1 MHQSN
6 RVNWP
11 RSALWLW
18 SPAIVVREQNPALH
32 GPRQAC
38 GRLLMPEFWLFL
50 GKKRADTFS
59 DILCLKNLIAQ
70 RQRLLDG
77 IGFIRIEKEINCLF
91 AQL

>member
-1 MHQSN
+1 M
-6 RVNWP
+6 
-11 RSALWLW
+11 L
-18 SPAIVVREQNPALH
+18 
-32 GPRQAC
+32 
-38 GRLLMPEFWLFL
+38 EFWLFL
-50 GKKRADTFS
+50 GKERADTFS